1 LSRARAI
8 RARRGKPKGTARV
21 KAGGSADGG
30 GLKATA
36 ELPGGA
42 VFLRIHRLSDVRGK
56 ILAVFERL
64 G

>member
-1 LSRARAI
+1 
-8 RARRGKPKGTARV
+8 V